1 MGEVLGMPILVT
13 KPWEVRR
20 AERSEACDI
29 PSARKIIVI
38 GMSKYHTESGHTQ
51 YVLEMAGL
59 CAS

>member
-1 MGEVLGMPILVT
+1 MPILVT